1 MLSWLLTLTA
11 IAPTA
16 IITAETEK
24 TPSPK
29 QSVKYKPESVSVTA
43 QTGQILYQDK
53 AEKVTDPASLTKMMT
68 MYLTLDAIENGE
80 IKGTDKI
87 KITSDY
93 EKMSV
98 LPDLASVPLERG
110 KSYSINQFLRQI
122 TLESSN
128 AATLILG
135 EKVSGSTSKFTDEMN
150 HKAKKLGMA
159 HTHFVNPTGADNY
172 LLQQYAPK
180 QYQKERKTQTTADD
194 MTILMQNILK
204 EHPKILKYSSKT
216 TDNNLEQN

>member
-16 IITAETEK
+16 TITAETEK
-24 TPSPK
+24 SLSSK

-98 LPDLASVPLERG
+98 LTNLDSIPLERG
-110 KSYSINQFLRQI
+110 KSYSINQFIRQI

-128 AATLILG
+128 AATLILD
-135 EKVSGSTSKFTDEMN
+135 EKVSG
-150 HKAKKLGMA
+150 
-159 HTHFVNPTGADNY
+159 
-172 LLQQYAPK
+172 
-180 QYQKERKTQTTADD
+180 
-194 MTILMQNILK
+194 
-204 EHPKILKYSSKT
+204 
-216 TDNNLEQN
+216 